1 MDQNENKNM
10 ESVAEKATEVKD
22 EVVEAAEKTAGEV
35 KEAAETVVE
44 DVKEAKAPEADGDF
58 KEVVENV
65 KEHAEEAGERAKEVA
80 GAAKEKVEEVASK
93 VFTEENKAKINEAT
107 EKAVDKVESYNKNNL
122 FEKIFFGVSIALALF
137 TLLVLLNGLGFAF
150 GSNGGVNT
158 TSLQAAYMDLS
169 NKVKNLSLYFGL
181 SFFFALVGAVFTG
194 YFLFQAHKASKN
206 LWTNVN
212 VASLAMVVSVF
223 LGNILGGGFLDA
235 LGKLSDFFSGKSN
248 SAVSALISEAFANPL
263 AASRNAQSFV
273 DGLQTGSK
281 IAIFFYL
288 VAFAASAATVY
299 FYYQKL
305 FQKKAQ

>member
-1 MDQNENKNM
+1 MDQNENKNL

>member
-1 MDQNENKNM
+1 MDQNENKNL

-44 DVKEAKAPEADGDF
+44 DVKEEKAPEADGDF

-122 FEKIFFGVSIALALF
+122 FEKIFFGVSIALAIF

-158 TSLQAAYMDLS
+158 TSLQAAYTDLS
-169 NKVKNLSLYFGL
+169 NKVQNLSLYFGL

-194 YFLFQAHKASKN
+194 YFLYQAHKENKN